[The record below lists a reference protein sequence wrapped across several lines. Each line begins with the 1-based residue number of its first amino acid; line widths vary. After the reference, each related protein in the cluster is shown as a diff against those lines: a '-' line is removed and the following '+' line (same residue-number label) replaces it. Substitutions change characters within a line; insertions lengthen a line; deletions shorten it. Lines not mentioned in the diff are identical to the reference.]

1 MVEHSTGL
9 AKERNYILQE
19 EQIVDDSRR
28 EVKNLSCHTRAADLS
43 LINWTRQ

>member
-9 AKERNYILQE
+9 AKERNHILQ